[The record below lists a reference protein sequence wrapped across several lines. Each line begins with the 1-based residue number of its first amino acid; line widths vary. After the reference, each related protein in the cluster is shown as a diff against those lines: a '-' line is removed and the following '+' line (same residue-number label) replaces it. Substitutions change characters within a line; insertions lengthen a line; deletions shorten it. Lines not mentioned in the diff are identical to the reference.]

1 MKGNRVREYLNKLNI
16 YISPVDS
23 LMLRELAIVLE
34 RPLLIMFGRL
44 YVPGEVLRVGREQ
57 ISAFYDEM
65 TGKVD

>member
-1 MKGNRVREYLNKLNI
+1 
-16 YISPVDS
+16 
-23 LMLRELAIVLE
+23 MLRELAIVLE

-44 YVPGEVLRVGREQ
+44 YIPGEVLRVGREQ